1 MNTIKSA
8 TINRVEPTFVDADGT
23 QHSYVPRSIT
33 TARDA
38 YAATLHLI
46 FNHIAD
52 FHSVMITIISEKYGI
67 PEEELF
73 NTVRADP
80 RFGSMVTDPVVQSMG
95 YFDEDELSAAMTKM
109 SMKAEAEMAGDTT
122 ANVTVA
128 AAESTARVAAEPT
141 ARVAAEPTVQP
152 AKKVL
157 KKSLKKKVVSLDD
170 E

>member
-1 MNTIKSA
+1 MNTIKTA
-8 TINRVEPTFVDADGT
+8 TMSKVEPTFVDADGT
-23 QHSYVPRSIT
+23 QHSYVPRSVT

-67 PEEELF
+67 PEEDIF

-109 SMKAEAEMAGDTT
+109 SVKAGDTIT
-122 ANVTVA
+122 NMTVA
-128 AAESTARVAAEPT
+128 AAEPT
-141 ARVAAEPTVQP
+141 ARVAAELTVQP

-157 KKSLKKKVVSLDD
+157 KKPLKKKVVSLDD

>member
-8 TINRVEPTFVDADGT
+8 SMSKVEPTFVDADGT
-23 QHSYVPRSIT
+23 QHSYVPRSVT

-46 FNHIAD
+46 FSHVAD

-67 PEEELF
+67 PEEDIF

-80 RFGSMVTDPVVQSMG
+80 RFGSLITAPLVQSMD

-109 SMKAEAEMAGDTT
+109 SVKSAAETATGGAA
-122 ANVTVA
+122 ANVIVA
-128 AAESTARVAAEPT
+128 AAELPARVAAEL
-141 ARVAAEPTVQP
+141 P
-152 AKKVL
+152 APATKKVL
-157 KKSLKKKVVSLDD
+157 KKPLKKKVISLDD